1 MTSIKGI
8 DNCFGCGLCAI
19 TCSRKAIKIELNSN
33 GFYSPIVNNKL
44 CNDCS
49 LCREVCAFLDDKV
62 AINHGVEVKGYAA
75 WSNDRTIRMICS
87 SGGVSYELGRH
98 LLSEGYKVCSVKY
111 DSHQNKAVH
120 YIATNEEELL
130 SSVGSKYIQ
139 SYTVD
144 GFRSIN
150 KKEKY
155 LVTGTPCQI
164 DSFRRYIRKFKVE
177 ENFILMDFFC
187 HAVPSMYAWNK
198 YLKLIENNTGIVESA
213 SWRNKDT
220 GWHDSW
226 AIRVKGKN
234 GEYNSRFS
242 QGDIFYKLFLGD
254 FCCNPA
260 CQKDCRFK
268 YDKSSADIRIGDLW
282 GKTYKTV
289 DEGVSAVVSFT
300 KKGDDIVNKLNCT
313 IIPHPFEVV
322 AEGQM
327 KRNAGKHFLSP
338 IVSIWLS
345 SRRNY
350 KIVIWVILFIDWLWR
365 FPKRACNKIKRIIT
379 K

>member
-1 MTSIKGI
+1 
-8 DNCFGCGLCAI
+8 
-19 TCSRKAIKIELNSN
+19 
-33 GFYSPIVNNKL
+33 
-44 CNDCS
+44 
-49 LCREVCAFLDDKV
+49 
-62 AINHGVEVKGYAA
+62 
-75 WSNDRTIRMICS
+75 
-87 SGGVSYELGRH
+87 
-98 LLSEGYKVCSVKY
+98 
-111 DSHQNKAVH
+111 
-120 YIATNEEELL
+120 
-130 SSVGSKYIQ
+130 
-139 SYTVD
+139 
-144 GFRSIN
+144 
-150 KKEKY
+150 
-155 LVTGTPCQI
+155 
-164 DSFRRYIRKFKVE
+164 
-177 ENFILMDFFC
+177 MDFFC